1 MGSAA
6 TVLRALEAVAARQ
19 PMGVSELARR
29 LDISK
34 PAAQRALAALAEGHW
49 IRRSAQQPGRWVL
62 TVKVL
67 EVANQLGLD
76 LGLREVARPAMLELV
91 KSTGEATH
99 LSVLDGVDVVTIDE
113 VESTEV
119 LRIHWPIGTRAA
131 AYAAANGKALLAHLP
146 ADQLARHLPDPLEA
160 FTAAT
165 ITDPILLRAELDAIR
180 RRGYAVQRGEL
191 RTDVASVAACIR
203 DQSGRPVA
211 SLSIFMPIQRY
222 PADGADQL
230 GRLVAESAGKISAGL
245 AGT

>member
-1 MGSAA
+1 
-6 TVLRALEAVAARQ
+6 VLRALEAVAARQ

-34 PAAQRALAALAEGHW
+34 PAAQRALRALADEHW
-49 IRRSAQQPGRWVL
+49 IRRSEQQPGRWVL

-67 EVANQLGLD
+67 EVANQLGHE

-91 KSTGEATH
+91 KVTGEATH

-131 AYAAANGKALLAHLP
+131 AYAAANGKALLAALP
-146 ADQLARHLPDPLEA
+146 DEQLARHLPEPMEA
-160 FTAAT
+160 FTDST
-165 ITDPILLRAELDAIR
+165 ITDVETLKRELTEIR
-180 RRGYAVQRGEL
+180 RRGYSTQRGEL
-191 RTDVASVAACIR
+191 RTDVASVAACIC
-203 DQSGRPVA
+203 DHAGQPVA

-222 PADGADQL
+222 PAAGAEPL
-230 GRLVAESAGKISAGL
+230 GRLVAEAAAKISAGL
-245 AGT
+245 AGS

>member
-6 TVLRALEAVAARQ
+6 TVLRALEAVAGWQ

-34 PAAQRALAALAEGHW
+34 PAAQRALRALADERW

-67 EVANQLGLD
+67 EVANQLGLE

-91 KSTGEATH
+91 KATGEATH
-99 LSVLDGVDVVTIDE
+99 LSVLDGLDVVTIDE

-131 AYAAANGKALLAHLP
+131 AYAAANGKALLANLP
-146 ADQLARHLPDPLEA
+146 ADQLTQHLPDPLEA
-160 FTAAT
+160 FTAST
-165 ITDPILLRAELDAIR
+165 ITDPDRLRAELAEIR
-180 RRGYAVQRGEL
+180 RRGYSVQRGEL
-191 RTDVASVAACIR
+191 RTDVASIAACIC

-222 PADGADQL
+222 PADGAEQL
-230 GRLVAESAGKISAGL
+230 GRLVAEAAGKISAGL
-245 AGT
+245 AGG